1 MNKRLY
7 STILALML
15 VLSVGAR
22 SLVLQL
28 SDGTKVYY
36 LLDGVTNPT
45 VRFANSQVHIQ
56 QNSYAIDGVSKFYI
70 SETDDPQTA
79 VEAALINQQNLHQQ
93 DGVIYA
99 KTRTLRVY
107 TPGGSAVSAPVQ
119 TVGDVRAVYL
129 QSLPAGT
136 YILQLD
142 DRSLKIVKR

>member
-1 MNKRLY
+1 MNKRLI
-7 STILALML
+7 SILLALML

-28 SDGTKVYY
+28 TDGTKVYY
-36 LLDGVTNPT
+36 LLNGATNPT
-45 VRFANSQVHIQ
+45 VRFANGQLLIQ
-56 QNSYAIDGVSKFYI
+56 QDGYALEGVSKFYI
-70 SETDDPQTA
+70 SESDDPNTA
-79 VEAALINQQNLHQQ
+79 VESVIMDQQNLQRH

-119 TVGDVRAVYL
+119 TVGDVRAVCL